1 MLPWQ
6 GFFSIANLFKLAGRL
21 IKLEHPIA
29 LLRETLTRSD
39 LTFKL
44 FPIDTLSVY
53 SRIEFEGLS
62 LRDWVEDFPSSLINF
77 LINLMLTVQFV
88 DVLESCL
95 PESTIPSKQNA
106 SP

>member
-29 LLRETLTRSD
+29 LLRETLTRPN

-53 SRIEFEGLS
+53 SRIEFESLS
-62 LRDWVEDFPSSLINF
+62 LRDWVEDFPSSLIN
-77 LINLMLTVQFV
+77 LMLTVQFV
-88 DVLESCL
+88 DGLEPCL
-95 PESTIPSKQNA
+95 SESTIPSKQNA